1 MYRRLTLAF
10 LFTVP
15 VLAFASS
22 QPPAAATGAPPAASA
37 HATAMAGQAD
47 ATRIEA
53 CVQASN
59 AFLDDLAK
67 ADYKAATSNFDK
79 DMRTGLGA
87 DKLQAV
93 WRSVTAHY
101 GKLESRGT
109 PQNILY
115 QGYAVVTLPLH
126 FAKGDLGARLACN
139 ASGKFAGF
147 HLVPSPTLPSTS
159 N

>member
-1 MYRRLTLAF
+1 MWRRVMLAF
-10 LFTVP
+10 LFAVP
-15 VLAFASS
+15 VSAVASG
-22 QPPAAATGAPPAASA
+22 QPPAAAANGQPAAST

-53 CVQASN
+53 CVLASN

-67 ADYKAATSNFDK
+67 ADYEAATSNFDK

-87 DKLQAV
+87 DKLQTV
-93 WRSVTAHY
+93 WQAVTAHY
-101 GKLESRGT
+101 GKLESRGA

-115 QGYAVVTLPLH
+115 QGYAVVTMPLH

-147 HLVPSPTLPSTS
+147 HLVPSPTQPTVS